1 VEIYQVIKEPHIT
14 EKANMLREGSNQI
27 SLKVHKKANKV
38 DIRRAVETLFGKK
51 VLEVRTLNMRGK
63 RRRMGR
69 NVGKRPDWKKAVVRL
84 AMGEQI
90 EIFEG
95 M

>member
-1 VEIYQVIKEPHIT
+1 MEIYQVIKEPHIT